1 MRKPHARRNLFASLW
16 NMCCYVSTRTQFV
29 HASNRPTCCFRTSG
43 PCLLQFGVAFQHE
56 CFHHLEAND
65 KALQS
70 TAERWTMY
78 SFMNSFAFSKSFTW
92 LIATFP
98 MICHF
103 FWWHKWPHIHV
114 SSLPFDGPC
123 HDTRRWIQ
131 LRHHKNLCC
140 DVPWW
145 AWCSTSTWR
154 SSGVKFND
162 QGKPDSSMIR
172 SLFIQDVK
180 MHELQS
186 QPSTTFTS

>member
-1 MRKPHARRNLFASLW
+1 MRKPHARRNLLASLW

-98 MICHF
+98 KICHF
-103 FWWHKWPHIHV
+103 FLVAKMASHTCFITSFWWPLSWHPQVNPIETPQE
-114 SSLPFDGPC
+114 SLLRCALMGLMFNFNMAEQRCEIQRPRQ
-123 HDTRRWIQ
+123 TRFVDDQ
-131 LRHHKNLCC
+131 
-140 DVPWW
+140 
-145 AWCSTSTWR
+145 
-154 SSGVKFND
+154 KFID
-162 QGKPDSSMIR
+162 PR
-172 SLFIQDVK
+172 R
-180 MHELQS
+180 
-186 QPSTTFTS
+186 